1 MHAQNHLS
9 FSSVQATAPLNM
21 PEEKKGAD
29 GEEKSSDAEWLAPHL
44 KLAKGSIP
52 PFVLVAGDPARIA
65 SLAALCDTAEEVT
78 HPPQ

>member
-1 MHAQNHLS
+1 MSA
-9 FSSVQATAPLNM
+9 
-21 PEEKKGAD
+21 EKKGAA

-78 HPPQ
+78 HHHNEQRTN